1 MESKPNLIIIAGS
14 NGSGKSTLTRR
25 TFQRSNLPVID
36 PDAIAKGMNP
46 SSPESVS
53 IAAGRQA
60 INLTRNYLD
69 NGQSFIAETTL
80 SGNNYLRIMD
90 KAKEK
95 GFEISLIYIG
105 INNIDTSIN
114 RVQLRVQ
121 RGGHNVPPLDIRR
134 RYERSLLNL
143 PLALEI
149 ADKAIIY
156 DNSTELGHQKV
167 LLLESNQIV
176 QSSEEIPQWIIQC
189 LSQEIFDYYN
199 DRLKIVQ
206 EIYPIVNRFKEIFAD
221 NLIEDNS
228 NIQKLSGNKY
238 DIIIDNNAKEL
249 TLSVKDS
256 RGSLFTYNQSNNQV
270 IYISSINEVDKNTW
284 LTISQLLNIA
294 DNQATV
300 VPFDF

>member
-1 MESKPNLIIIAGS
+1 METKPSLIIVAGS

-36 PDAIAKGMNP
+36 PDAIARQINP
-46 SSPESVS
+46 YSPESVS

-114 RVQLRVQ
+114 RVELRVQ

-134 RYERSLLNL
+134 RYERSQQ
-143 PLALEI
+143 
-149 ADKAIIY
+149 IIKLQQFHLIFER
-156 DNSTELGHQKV
+156 N
-167 LLLESNQIV
+167 I
-176 QSSEEIPQWIIQC
+176 
-189 LSQEIFDYYN
+189 LSF
-199 DRLKIVQ
+199 
-206 EIYPIVNRFKEIFAD
+206 F
-221 NLIEDNS
+221 NLITEFY
-228 NIQKLSGNKY
+228 KK
-238 DIIIDNNAKEL
+238 
-249 TLSVKDS
+249 S
-256 RGSLFTYNQSNNQV
+256 RGQS
-270 IYISSINEVDKNTW
+270 T
-284 LTISQLLNIA
+284 
-294 DNQATV
+294 
-300 VPFDF
+300 

>member
-1 MESKPNLIIIAGS
+1 MKSKPILIIIAGS

-25 TFQRSNLPVID
+25 TFQRSNLPIID
-36 PDAIAKGMNP
+36 PDAIARGINP

-90 KAKEK
+90 KAKAK

-143 PLALEI
+143 PLALLL

-176 QSSEEIPQWIIQC
+176 QSSGEIPQWIIQC
-189 LSQEIFDYYN
+189 LPQEIFDYYN
-199 DRLKIVQ
+199 DRLKIIQ
-206 EIYPIVNRFKEIFAD
+206 EIYPIINRFKERFAD
-221 NLIEDNS
+221 DFTENS
-228 NIQKLSGNKY
+228 PNIQKLSGKKY
-238 DIIIDNNAKEL
+238 NIVIDNNAKEL
-249 TLSVKDS
+249 TLSAPDS
-256 RGSLFTYNQSNNQV
+256 RGDLFTYNQSNNQV
-270 IYISSINEVDKNTW
+270 IFVSHINETDKSIW
-284 LTISQLLNIA
+284 LTISQLLNRA
-294 DNQATV
+294 DNQATIIR
-300 VPFDF
+300 FDF